1 MTEAFFPPSGKH
13 ALRRILCAIAQDK
26 ISAKQAIIH
35 LPSMDFKI
43 APKSLKPYLL
53 SPLSYQTVQIITSII
68 ELVKKKLHHLIHKFK
83 E

>member
-35 LPSMDFKI
+35 LPSMDFKMT
-43 APKSLKPYLL
+43 PKNLKPHMLL
-53 SPLSYQTVQIITSII
+53 VIKQSKSSPSIAK
-68 ELVKKKLHHLIHKFK
+68 LVKKRLHPK
-83 E
+83 